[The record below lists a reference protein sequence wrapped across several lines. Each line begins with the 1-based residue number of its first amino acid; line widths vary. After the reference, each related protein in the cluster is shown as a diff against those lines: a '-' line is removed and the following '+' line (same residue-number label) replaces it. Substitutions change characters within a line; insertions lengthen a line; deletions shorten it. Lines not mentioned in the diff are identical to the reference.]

1 MNRGKP
7 QLIHSVSCA
16 LLSLALLVLAGCSL
30 PRIIVLN
37 DPLSVDEHINLG
49 KIYESQQKDDLAEQQ
64 YLDALHK
71 DQNNLSALL
80 LLGDLSFRIKKYSE
94 AETAYRKA
102 VRLQP
107 ENGDIYNNLCW
118 VFLNRND
125 HIEEA
130 QELISR
136 ALSLT
141 PEHRAFYLDTQGVIF
156 LRLGKIS
163 EAIITLEEAVALLP
177 TDNAT
182 YLVET
187 YVHLSDAYRSSGDM
201 NKAREAEQSADKYRV
216 QQ

>member
-1 MNRGKP
+1 MNGGKP
-7 QLIHSVSCA
+7 HPFRLLSGA
-16 LLSLALLVLAGCSL
+16 LLSLTLLILAGCSL

-37 DPLSVDEHINLG
+37 DPLSVEEHIKLG

-71 DQNNLSALL
+71 DQNSLSALL

-102 VRLQP
+102 LRLQP
-107 ENGDIYNNLCW
+107 GNGDIYNNLCW

-125 HIEEA
+125 NIEEA

-156 LRLGKIS
+156 LRLGKVPK
-163 EAIITLEEAVALLP
+163 AIIALEEAVALLP
-177 TDNAT
+177 KDNAT

-201 NKAREAEQSADKYRV
+201 NKARKAEQSADKYRA

>member
-1 MNRGKP
+1 MKRGNYQP
-7 QLIHSVSCA
+7 FCS
-16 LLSLALLVLAGCSL
+16 LLGAMLFLVLLVLAGCSL

-37 DPLSVDEHINLG
+37 DPLSVEEHIKLG
-49 KIYESQQKDDLAEQQ
+49 KIYELQKKDDLAEQQ
-64 YLDALHK
+64 YRNALHK
-71 DQNNLSALL
+71 DKNCLSALL
-80 LLGDLSFRIKKYSE
+80 LLGDLSFRTKKYAE

-102 VRLQP
+102 IRLQP
-107 ENGDIYNNLCW
+107 ENGDSYNNLCW

-156 LRLGKIS
+156 LRLGKVS
-163 EAIITLEEAVALLP
+163 DSIIALEEAIALLP
-177 TDNAT
+177 KDKAT

-187 YVHLSDAYRSSGDM
+187 YEHLADAYRTAGDTA
-201 NKAREAEQSADKYRV
+201 KAREAEQSADKYRS

>member
-1 MNRGKP
+1 MNSGKSHAFCSA
-7 QLIHSVSCA
+7 LCA
-16 LLSLALLVLAGCSL
+16 LFSLALLVLAGCSL

-37 DPLSVDEHINLG
+37 DPLSVEEHIKLG

-64 YLDALHK
+64 YRDALHK
-71 DQNNLSALL
+71 DQKNLSALL
-80 LLGDLSFRIKKYSE
+80 LLGDLSFRTKKYSE

-102 VRLQP
+102 LRLQP
-107 ENGDIYNNLCW
+107 GNGDIYNNLCW

-125 HIEEA
+125 SIEEA

-156 LRLGKIS
+156 LRLGKVS
-163 EAIITLEEAVALLP
+163 EAIIALEEAVALLP
-177 TDNAT
+177 KDNAA

-187 YVHLSDAYRSSGDM
+187 YEHLSDAYRTAGDTV
-201 NKAREAEQSADKYRV
+201 KARDADQSAEKYRA
-216 QQ
+216 QK

>member
-7 QLIHSVSCA
+7 HSFCSVSFA
-16 LLSLALLVLAGCSL
+16 FYLLALLILAACSL

-37 DPLSVDEHINLG
+37 DPLSVEEHIKLG
-49 KIYESQQKDDLAEQQ
+49 RIYESQQKDDLAEQQ
-64 YLDALHK
+64 YREALQK
-71 DQNNLSALL
+71 DKNSLPALL
-80 LLGDLSFRIKKYSE
+80 LLGDLSFRLKKYSE

-102 VRLQP
+102 LRLQP
-107 ENGDIYNNLCW
+107 GNGDIYNNLCW

-125 HIEEA
+125 SIEEA
-130 QELISR
+130 QELING

-156 LRLGKIS
+156 LRSGKVS
-163 EAIITLEEAVALLP
+163 EAIIALKESIALLP
-177 TDNAT
+177 KDNAV

-187 YVHLSDAYRSSGDM
+187 YEHLADAYRIAGDAASASG
-201 NKAREAEQSADKYRV
+201 AEQMAEKYRV

>member
-1 MNRGKP
+1 MNPGKP
-7 QLIHSVSCA
+7 DLFRSVSGA

-37 DPLSVDEHINLG
+37 DPLSVEEHIKLG

-64 YLDALHK
+64 YRDALHK
-71 DQNNLSALL
+71 DQNCLSALL

-102 VRLQP
+102 LRLQP
-107 ENGDIYNNLCW
+107 GNGDIYNNLCW
-118 VFLNRND
+118 VFLSRND
-125 HIEEA
+125 SIEEA

-156 LRLGKIS
+156 LRLGMVS
-163 EAIITLEEAVALLP
+163 EAIIALKEAIALLP
-177 TDNAT
+177 KDNAA

-187 YVHLSDAYRSSGDM
+187 YEHLADAYRIAGDET
-201 NKAREAEQSADKYRV
+201 NASEAEQFAEKYRV
-216 QQ
+216 QK